1 MTQQEITS
9 ANIEIAKMLGYV
21 YITWQQAKE
30 EKYGK
35 HIKPGWWT
43 GIPKKIHPMIP
54 VNQYYIG
61 RSNIGL
67 NFDSD
72 WNYLMKAVDFILN
85 FTVFELNEDFF
96 RLKVKIQ
103 TLPLSSTKIEIF
115 KIVAEFAKLH
125 NQKK

>member
-1 MTQQEITS
+1 
-9 ANIEIAKMLGYV
+9 
-21 YITWQQAKE
+21 
-30 EKYGK
+30 
-35 HIKPGWWT
+35 
-43 GIPKKIHPMIP
+43 
-54 VNQYYIG
+54 
-61 RSNIGL
+61 
-67 NFDSD
+67 
-72 WNYLMKAVDFILN
+72 MKAVDFILN